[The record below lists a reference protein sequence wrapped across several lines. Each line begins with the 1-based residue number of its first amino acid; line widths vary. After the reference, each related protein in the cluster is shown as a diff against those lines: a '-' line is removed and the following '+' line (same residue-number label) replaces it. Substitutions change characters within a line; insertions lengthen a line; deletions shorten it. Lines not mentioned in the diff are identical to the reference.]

1 MVIVPL
7 PAVRSLV
14 KPATVLPD
22 GAGRLPADT
31 RGAHANSPTG
41 CRTGR
46 AGGVRIH
53 WLMSASVTLPSAPP
67 GFTTANGYAATV
79 PAPPA
84 VEHGAFLLLLLLS
97 PPSAPF
103 SARRETRHKH
113 NRELRLRVHK
123 LLLRFSAFR
132 RQALGRAVG
141 TSSLVQLLG
150 ATSVTDP

>member
-22 GAGRLPADT
+22 GPGRLAADT

-53 WLMSASVTLPSAPP
+53 RLMSASVTPPSAPP
-67 GFTTANGYAATV
+67 GFTTANGYAAT
-79 PAPPA
+79 A
-84 VEHGAFLLLLLLS
+84 VEPGALRLLLPLLS

-103 SARRETRHKH
+103 SACREGQ
-113 NRELRLRVHK
+113 E
-123 LLLRFSAFR
+123 
-132 RQALGRAVG
+132 QACTGE
-141 TSSLVQLLG
+141 Q
-150 ATSVTDP
+150 

>member
-22 GAGRLPADT
+22 GPGRLAADT

-53 WLMSASVTLPSAPP
+53 RLMSASVTPPSAP
-67 GFTTANGYAATV
+67 GFTTANGYAAT
-79 PAPPA
+79 A
-84 VEHGAFLLLLLLS
+84 VEPGALRLLLPLLS

-103 SARRETRHKH
+103 SACREGQ
-113 NRELRLRVHK
+113 E
-123 LLLRFSAFR
+123 
-132 RQALGRAVG
+132 QAC
-141 TSSLVQLLG
+141 TEQ
-150 ATSVTDP
+150 

>member
-7 PAVRSLV
+7 PGVRSLV

-53 WLMSASVTLPSAPP
+53 WLMSASVTLPSAPL
-67 GFTTANGYAATV
+67 GFTTVNGYATV
-79 PAPPA
+79 PAPFQA
-84 VEHGAFLLLLLLS
+84 VEDGAFLLFLQL
-97 PPSAPF
+97 PSAPLSF
-103 SARRETRHKH
+103 STFTEMGQR
-113 NRELRLRVHK
+113 
-123 LLLRFSAFR
+123 
-132 RQALGRAVG
+132 
-141 TSSLVQLLG
+141 
-150 ATSVTDP
+150 

>member
-1 MVIVPL
+1 MIIVPL

-53 WLMSASVTLPSAPP
+53 RLMSASVTLPSVPP
-67 GFTTANGYAATV
+67 GLTTSNGYAATV
-79 PAPPA
+79 PA
-84 VEHGAFLLLLLLS
+84 VEHGAFLLLLLLW

-103 SARRETRHKH
+103 SARRDTGE
-113 NRELRLRVHK
+113 
-123 LLLRFSAFR
+123 
-132 RQALGRAVG
+132 Q
-141 TSSLVQLLG
+141 
-150 ATSVTDP
+150 